1 MSIRDLIAM
10 YFGALCGTTMWLS
23 SHVAFVQSRP
33 FDQELNHMA
42 PERFFLFIPFFAFW
56 ALGVGAIV
64 ETLGFL
70 PRCRALRSRFAWIA
84 LGLAYS
90 LVWVFYAIR
99 IHSPWMLAA
108 SYVLA
113 LVAAVGV
120 HVVFAERRLDLQ

>member
-42 PERFFLFIPFFAFW
+42 PERFFLLIPLFAFW
-56 ALGVGAIV
+56 VLGVGVII

-113 LVAAVGV
+113 IVAAVVV
-120 HVVFAERRLDLQ
+120 HVFFAERRPGLQ